1 MKIIT
6 LNNYSKNEFNLKK
19 IDNTTYKL
27 ECKKEKFLIEPEIA
41 FNNSTIFNKNNM
53 FKLRISLDEENIE
66 HRKFKR
72 FIKAVYDKI
81 SELIEEEDNNDDMFI
96 SSVKNPLNDN
106 VLFSIINKSV
116 EIRNYNNKE
125 RLNIEDVKNKQLLV
139 YPIFWAPNINI
150 YNEKVY
156 INFVLYSCCIN
167 IIDEGL
173 NEFKYDFKIVDAAM
187 NKHLKKDKI

>member
-27 ECKKEKFLIEPEIA
+27 ECKKEKFLIEPGIA

>member
-27 ECKKEKFLIEPEIA
+27 ECKKEKFLIEPGIA

-72 FIKAVYDKI
+72 FIRAVYDKI
-81 SELIEEEDNNDDMFI
+81 SELIEEEDNNDDTFI